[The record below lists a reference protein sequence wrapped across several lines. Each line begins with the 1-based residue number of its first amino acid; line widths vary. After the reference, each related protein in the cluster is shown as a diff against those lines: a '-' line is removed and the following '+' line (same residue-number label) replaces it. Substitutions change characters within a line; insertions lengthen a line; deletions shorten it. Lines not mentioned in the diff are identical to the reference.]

1 MDKLLRF
8 DYITKMSIDKLLNQI
23 DTYNR
28 NWKIKEY
35 LSFDQLNEL
44 KQLATVQS
52 VGSSTRIE
60 GSRMDDDEVS
70 ELIEYMYVQKLTS
83 RDKQEVAGYF
93 ATLEIIQAQYRD
105 LELTENLIK
114 ALHKELMRFSDKDI
128 HHRGAYKQLSNQV
141 VAKDKDGNQRV
152 VFETTSPLLTPMAME
167 KAVAWYQMAKAEDK
181 RHPLIRI
188 GAFIYEFLTIHPFQ
202 DGNGRLSRLLT
213 TMLLLQEGYE
223 FILYA
228 SLERKIEEDKATYYK
243 VLMAAQRH
251 RGTDEEQISKWMYF
265 LLHSI
270 RQLTDGLKEDEQSIV
285 EEPAAIYLNT
295 RQRKV
300 LDFIRREGTLSV
312 SEIDALLPTE
322 SRNTLKYDLK
332 RMTEAKILIRRGQG
346 RGTVYEYKGHF

>member
-8 DYITKMSIDKLLNQI
+8 DYITGMSINKLLTQI

-60 GSRMDDDEVS
+60 GSQMDDDEVS
-70 ELIEYMYVQKLTS
+70 ALIEHMYVQKLTS
-83 RDKQEVAGYF
+83 RDEQEVAGYY
-93 ATLEIIQAQYRD
+93 ATLEIVQAQYRD
-105 LELTENLIK
+105 LELTESLIK
-114 ALHKELMRFSDKDI
+114 ALHKELMRFSDKDA

-141 VAKDKDGNQRV
+141 VATDKDGKQRV

-167 KAVAWYQMAKAEDK
+167 KAVTWYRKTKDEGE

-188 GAFIYEFLTIHPFQ
+188 GTFIYEFLTIHPFQ
-202 DGNGRLSRLLT
+202 DGSGRLSRLLT

-228 SLERKIEEDKATYYK
+228 SLERKIEEDKAGYYK

-251 RGTDEEQISKWMYF
+251 RGKDEEQISQWMYF
-265 LLHSI
+265 LLNAI
-270 RQLTDGLKEDEQSIV
+270 RQLTDGLQDDEQAIV
-285 EEPAAIYLNT
+285 AESTAIYLNT

-300 LDFIRREGTLSV
+300 LDFIRREGNLSV
-312 SEIDALLPTE
+312 GEIDALLPEE

-332 RMTEAKILIRRGQG
+332 RMTAAKVLVRRGQG
-346 RGTVYEYKGHF
+346 RGTIYEIAFS